1 MSFDYLKIHKDEL
14 LQNMK
19 DIGYSEQYRCL
30 FENVSQL
37 ILNNADEYGWESY
50 FDVYEYY
57 LSKKLSTYRTK
68 VYACVIGSIFKFE
81 NEHSFP
87 IPGQRVSIAKLS
99 KYNFLSDEFKEL
111 INHFEMTHKA
121 IGNKYNTIHGVH
133 KSGVAFF
140 FNMQERGKYSLSSIT
155 EADVISH
162 FHAEDGSLRCGYGTA
177 ALLKRLLRCGLDW
190 KYDKCKKLLTYLP
203 IFPKTRKTIPYLK
216 DDEVKEL
223 RIFIDAPNSVSLRD
237 KAICL
242 TLLFTG
248 LRRGD
253 VANLKQNDIDWEHD
267 IICITQEKT
276 GLPVSIPLIPALG
289 NALYDYIFLE
299 RPENKDP
306 HVFLSCAY
314 SHMSTPIT
322 GAAINSMLK
331 RVFESAGLRQ
341 NIEDRVYP
349 HLFRHHMAIKMLGSN
364 IPQPVIS
371 KTMGHASPSSIEKY
385 LSSDFIHLKECSLSI
400 DAYPVAKE
408 VFTR

>member
-19 DIGYSEQYRCL
+19 DIGYSEQYRRL
-30 FENVSQL
+30 FESVSQL
-37 ILNNADEYGWESY
+37 ILNNADEYGWTTY

-57 LSKKLSTYRTK
+57 LSKELSIFKTK
-68 VYACVIGSIFKFE
+68 VYACVIGAMLKFE

-111 INHFEMTHKA
+111 IDHFEKTHNL
-121 IGNKYNTIHGVH
+121 IGNKYSTIHGVH
-133 KSGVAFF
+133 KIGVSFF
-140 FNMQERGKYSLSSIT
+140 FAMQEKGRYSLSSIM

-162 FHAEDGSLRCGYGTA
+162 FRAKDGSLRCGYGTA
-177 ALLKRLLRCGLDW
+177 ALLKRLLRCGMDC
-190 KYDKCKKLLTYLP
+190 KYDECKILLSYIP
-203 IFPKTRKTIPYLK
+203 IFPKARKTIPYLK

-223 RIFIDAPNSVSLRD
+223 RIFIDTSDSVSLRD

-253 VANLKQNDIDWEHD
+253 IANLKQNDIDWEHD
-267 IICITQEKT
+267 TLCITQEKT

-289 NALYDYIFLE
+289 NALYDYLSLE
-299 RPENKDP
+299 RPESNDP
-306 HVFLSCAY
+306 HVFLSCTY
-314 SHMSTPIT
+314 FHMSSPIT

-331 RVFESAGLRQ
+331 KVFEAAGLRQ
-341 NIEDRVYP
+341 NIGDRIYP

-385 LSSDFIHLKECSLSI
+385 LSSDIVHLKECSISI
-400 DAYPVAKE
+400 EAYPVAKE